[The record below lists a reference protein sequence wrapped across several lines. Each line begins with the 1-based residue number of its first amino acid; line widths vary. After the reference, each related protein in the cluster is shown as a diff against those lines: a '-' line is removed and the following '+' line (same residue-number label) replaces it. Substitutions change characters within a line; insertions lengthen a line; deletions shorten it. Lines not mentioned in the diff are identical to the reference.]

1 MNDVWTNW
9 NVLNMMQAGVTEHDI
24 QYDDVWVHVILTH
37 INSVKEIG
45 KKAMALKS
53 VLLVFC
59 TSYVFIKTWVFE
71 LIRFMK
77 IKN

>member
-37 INSVKEIG
+37 INSVKEIE
-45 KKAMALKS
+45 KKAMALK
-53 VLLVFC
+53 
-59 TSYVFIKTWVFE
+59 
-71 LIRFMK
+71 
-77 IKN
+77 